1 MLLVGSDDGVY
12 ALPGPDE
19 STAVTERITS
29 AGDADGP
36 DGIVKTLS
44 SGRPMR
50 LRQFDG
56 LPGIFAATASG
67 LIHSPDGDAWSD
79 LGVPEPKAYAVG
91 ASPDGE
97 RLYAG
102 TRPAAMYAAEPVEGH
117 GKRSLSVGEWRE
129 LDGFQD
135 LPSREEWRLPRHEN
149 LAQGRDVAADPA
161 DPGRVVAGVEV
172 GGVHVSD
179 DHGETWT
186 ERREGV
192 NDDVH
197 ELHVVGSEEYVA
209 ATGFGLFRTRDAG
222 GNWTR
227 LDEDVH
233 QRYFRRAFSVDGVVY
248 AAGALASSSSWN
260 DPDADPALFA
270 VRDDDSLEVLDVPD
284 EAGTVT
290 GMATADGDLVAAT
303 HRGSLFAVRDG
314 DVQRFGEFPVPD
326 DATGS
331 YTPVTWLP
339 E

>member
-19 STAVTERITS
+19 SADVTDRLTS
-29 AGDADGP
+29 AGEADGSS
-36 DGIVKTLS
+36 GVVKTLS
-44 SGRPMR
+44 SGRAMR

-56 LPGIFAATASG
+56 LPGVFAATASG
-67 LIHSPDGDAWSD
+67 LIHSPDGDNWIG
-79 LGVPEPKAYAVG
+79 LGVPEPKVYAVG
-91 ASPDGE
+91 ATLDGE

-102 TRPAAMYAAEPVEGH
+102 TRPAAVYATDVFVPGDRAPTVD
-117 GKRSLSVGEWRE
+117 WRE

-135 LPSREEWRLPRHEN
+135 LPSREEWRLPRHED
-149 LAQGRDVAADPA
+149 LAQVRDVTADPA
-161 DPGRVVAGVEV
+161 DPDRVVAGVEV

-179 DHGETWT
+179 DRGETWT
-186 ERREGV
+186 ERRSDV

-197 ELHVVGSEEYVA
+197 ELHVVGPGEYVA

-222 GNWTR
+222 QSWTR
-227 LDEDVH
+227 LDEAVD
-233 QRYFRRAFSVDGVVY
+233 QRYFRRVFSLGETVY
-248 AAGALASSSSWN
+248 AAGALASSASWD

-270 VRDDDSLEVLDVPD
+270 VRDDALTQVGIPD

-290 GMATADGDLVAAT
+290 GMAAVDGDLVAAT
-303 HRGSLFAVRDG
+303 HRGSLFAVRG
-314 DVQRFGEFPVPD
+314 NEVQRFGAFPVPD

-331 YTPVTWLP
+331 YTPVAWLP